1 LRGDT
6 ARAASWDRLGK
17 RVLDAAIASDGT
29 ALPYKDSALK
39 SDYFYFE
46 RRIAAI
52 DRALSDTGME
62 EADRSVLAEERRR
75 LFEKRERRRDQTFAS
90 AASHVGGLGVMARGL
105 EALGIEA
112 ELPERIKVLSFL
124 ATPSG
129 VKPINP

>member
-1 LRGDT
+1 ML
-6 ARAASWDRLGK
+6 
-17 RVLDAAIASDGT
+17 VAAIASDGT
-29 ALPYKDSALK
+29 ALLYKGSALK

-52 DRALSDTGME
+52 DRALSDPRAE

>member
-1 LRGDT
+1 
-6 ARAASWDRLGK
+6 LG
-17 RVLDAAIASDGT
+17 REVLVATVAGGGEAP
-29 ALPYKDSALK
+29 LYKGSALK

-46 RRIAAI
+46 RRFTRIN
-52 DRALSDTGME
+52 RALSDPRRAARG
-62 EADRSVLAEERRR
+62 VLAGERRR
-75 LFEKRERRRDQTFAS
+75 LYERRKRRRDQTFAS